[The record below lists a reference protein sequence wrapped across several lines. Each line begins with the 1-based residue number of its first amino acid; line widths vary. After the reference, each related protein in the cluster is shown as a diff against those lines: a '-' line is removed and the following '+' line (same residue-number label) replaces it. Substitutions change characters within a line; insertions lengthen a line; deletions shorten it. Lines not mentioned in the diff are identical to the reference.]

1 VVISVRRQLETR
13 RVLVIT
19 PMRAAIFS
27 AVL

>member
-1 VVISVRRQLETR
+1 VVISVCGQPETR
-13 RVLVIT
+13 RVLVMT